1 MSRHTRGKGLL
12 QPRVRRSD
20 SKGAVGITRQDA
32 LDRASP
38 ERGKDSNIRENSTPQ
53 VELPRRLTPEQE
65 FQLIQMRAYYLW
77 QQAGCPPGDAA
88 RDQFW
93 IRAEREVATR

>member
-1 MSRHTRGKGLL
+1 MSRHMRGKGLL
-12 QPRVRRSD
+12 QTRVIRSN
-20 SKGAVGITRQDA
+20 SKGAAGNTRQDA

-38 ERGKDSNIRENSTPQ
+38 ERGKDSSIRDSSTPQ
-53 VELPRRLTPEQE
+53 GELPRRLTPEQE

-93 IRAEREVATR
+93 IRAEREVASR